1 MLKGKLKVT
10 DEFKFRRERGYMN
23 RFKIKRKDVG
33 LVITERMLTEQF
45 LKLRKEKKKLMRC

>member
-1 MLKGKLKVT
+1 LKGKLKVT